1 VIYKNKNVV
10 ILYVE
15 DVNKEIINLYVSYV
29 KEKLNNIDLKI
40 NLNRKL
46 KMISIHDFRIK
57 LNLGRKSKLRE
68 TNMWIL
74 MKI

>member
-1 VIYKNKNVV
+1 VV

-57 LNLGRKSKLRE
+57 LNLGRKSKLKAI
-68 TNMWIL
+68 NMWIL